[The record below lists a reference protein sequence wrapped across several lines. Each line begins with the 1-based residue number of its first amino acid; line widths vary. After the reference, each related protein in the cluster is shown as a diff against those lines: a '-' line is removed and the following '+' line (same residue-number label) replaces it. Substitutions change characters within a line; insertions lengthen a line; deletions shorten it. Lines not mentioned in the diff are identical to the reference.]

1 MPTEPS
7 ALIIERFDPARH
19 DRADFDCGVG
29 RLNNYL
35 KLSARKQQKD
45 DMTRVYVVVEEGNT
59 RILGYHAIN
68 MGMMNVDELKRRPR
82 GAPDHGEIPVLFL
95 GQVAVDK
102 TAQGRGFGGILMHHV
117 FEKACAV
124 SDVAGCHAILL
135 DVVSDGGEEAFA
147 RRKAWY
153 EGFGFASFPSNP
165 ARMFLALKQVRAVV
179 QARQNH
185 LTLGK
190 TI

>member
-1 MPTEPS
+1 MPTERP
-7 ALIIERFDPARH
+7 AFRIEHFDAARH
-19 DRADFDCGVG
+19 DRAHFDCGVN

-45 DMTRVYVVVEEGNT
+45 DMTRIYVVVEEGSP

-68 MGMMNVDELKRRPR
+68 LGMLNVDELERRPR

-102 TAQGRGFGGILMHHV
+102 AEQGRGIGGILMHHV
-117 FEKACAV
+117 FEKTSLVADA
-124 SDVAGCHAILL
+124 AGCHAIIL
-135 DVVSDGGEEAFA
+135 DVISDGGEAEFA

-153 EGFGFASFPSNP
+153 ESFGFATFASNP
-165 ARMFLALKQVRAVV
+165 ARMFLATKQVRAVV
-179 QARQNH
+179 QARSEDE
-185 LTLGK
+185 TA
-190 TI
+190 

>member
-1 MPTEPS
+1 MPTDPP
-7 ALIIERFDPARH
+7 ALGIERFDTARH
-19 DRADFDCGVG
+19 DRAAFDCGVG

-35 KLSARKQQKD
+35 RFSARKQQKD
-45 DMTRVYVVVEEGNT
+45 DMTRVYAVVVEGSA

-68 MGMMNVDELKRRPR
+68 LGMMNADEMKRRPR

-102 TAQGRGFGGILMHHV
+102 TAQGRGLGGILMHHV

-124 SDVAGCHAILL
+124 SDMAGCHAILL
-135 DVVSDGGEEAFA
+135 DAIADGGEQAFA

-153 EGFGFASFPSNP
+153 ESFGFAAFPSKP
-165 ARMFLALKQVRAVV
+165 ARMFLPMKQVRASVG
-179 QARQNH
+179 ARQEDA
-185 LTLGK
+185 GA
-190 TI
+190 